1 MSNFKGG
8 LFNQHRS
15 INSEVEKQRGSQGG
29 LGGNGGQ
36 IRSLEQE
43 FGEEEI
49 I

>member
-15 INSEVEKQRGSQGG
+15 INSEVEKHRGSQGG
-29 LGGNGGQ
+29 LGGQ